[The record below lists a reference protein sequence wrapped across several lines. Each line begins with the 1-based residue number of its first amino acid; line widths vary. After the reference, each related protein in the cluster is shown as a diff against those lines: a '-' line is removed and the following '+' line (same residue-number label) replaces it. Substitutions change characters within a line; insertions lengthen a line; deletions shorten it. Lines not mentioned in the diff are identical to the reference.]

1 MKAART
7 LQGLQQPQSLI
18 GYVRQFLTPTVWN
31 CTFRDFMHSTF

>member
-18 GYVRQFLTPTVWN
+18 GYVRQFLTPTVWK
-31 CTFRDFMHSTF
+31 